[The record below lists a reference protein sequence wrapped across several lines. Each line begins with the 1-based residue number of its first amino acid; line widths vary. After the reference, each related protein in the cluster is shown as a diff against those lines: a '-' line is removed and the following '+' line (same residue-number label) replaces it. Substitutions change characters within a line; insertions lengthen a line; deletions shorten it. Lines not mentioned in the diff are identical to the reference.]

1 MAPRRNTA
9 GSSKKDRKKFE
20 NNRLEFI
27 KKRHHELV
35 LKPRYSIAED
45 LDGEP
50 DDEMPHF
57 DVEQEHYRAVRDVCD
72 LDSV

>member
-1 MAPRRNTA
+1 MASRSTTGRF
-9 GSSKKDRKKFE
+9 SKKARKKFE
-20 NNRLEFI
+20 KDRLQFI
-27 KKRHHELV
+27 KERHHELV

-45 LDGEP
+45 WDAEP
-50 DDEMPHF
+50 DDDLENF